1 MARTRKH
8 RGGATYAYTGTAG
21 VSAGGVPYESRGAI
35 NDHCMSQ
42 RGGSCGCGQRQ
53 MGGSGSGGYSFDFG
67 NNALGKVYAALPTG
81 ACPKQLGGSDREISS
96 SRAGYGFGPAGV
108 VSTESAHYVDPTH
121 FKGGARKSK
130 SKKARAGIPSPGS
143 PGSPGA
149 GSE

>member
-1 MARTRKH
+1 MTRTRKH

-21 VSAGGVPYESRGAI
+21 VSAGGVPYESRVSI

-53 MGGSGSGGYSFDFG
+53 MGGSGGYSFDFG

-81 ACPKQLGGSDREISS
+81 ACPKQLGGSSDHELHEISS
-96 SRAGYGFGPAGV
+96 SRAGYGFGPEGV

-130 SKKARAGIPSPGS
+130 KSKKSRSKKS
-143 PGSPGA
+143 KKTRSRK
-149 GSE
+149 

>member
-1 MARTRKH
+1 MAKTRKH

-21 VSAGGVPYESRGAI
+21 VSAGGVPYESRVSI
-35 NDHCMSQ
+35 QDHCMSQ

-53 MGGSGSGGYSFDFG
+53 LGGSGGSGGYSFDFG
-67 NNALGKVYAALPTG
+67 NNALGKVYAALPIG
-81 ACPKQLGGSDREISS
+81 ACPKQLGGSSEREISS

-130 SKKARAGIPSPGS
+130 KSKKSKKSRSRK
-143 PGSPGA
+143 
-149 GSE
+149 